1 MHCLLS
7 YINVYYMLGAS
18 MIYFIV
24 SLFDIHVK
32 NVQVSILFLAR
43 YHVFNITF

>member
-7 YINVYYMLGAS
+7 YVNEYYMLGAS

-24 SLFDIHVK
+24 SLFDIPVI
-32 NVQVSILFLAR
+32 NV
-43 YHVFNITF
+43 